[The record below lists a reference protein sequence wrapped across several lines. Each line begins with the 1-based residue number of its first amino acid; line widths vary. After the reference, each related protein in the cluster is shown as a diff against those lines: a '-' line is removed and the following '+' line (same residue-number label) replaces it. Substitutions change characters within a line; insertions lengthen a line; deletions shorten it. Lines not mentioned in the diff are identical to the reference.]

1 MITKDFILSHSD
13 FVDNDYLD
21 KYVALIN
28 NSSIVNEYKYTV
40 YKHHIIPKAYF
51 NLYKLS
57 IDNSDKNISILTYKD
72 HLYAHYYLYRC
83 TSGDLQYR
91 MLFALKCLL
100 RMNNNLNT
108 SHSDLDE
115 EAVNNIIYNLSKDN
129 FKIKFTKEHSNKI
142 SLAEKGKIVS
152 EASRDKMKKS
162 WNYDNH
168 FGNHTS
174 TRENMSIAHLGK
186 SKSDSHKNN
195 IRLALIGHNV
205 SADTRVKLSKN
216 RSCSKGLLDYYTI
229 ISDESII
236 NKLIDTYFNKGYSI
250 DYCCKLLNVGTK
262 ICRKILIE
270 LGYYEGF
277 EHKKLSKLRGVYKG
291 EVYDNITH

>member
-108 SHSDLDE
+108 SINSFNTTLKNGLNSKIGWINTHDNLTFTTTDGLHYDKKTS
-115 EAVNNIIYNLSKDN
+115 VKIYNY
-129 FKIKFTKEHSNKI
+129 IK
-142 SLAEKGKIVS
+142 
-152 EASRDKMKKS
+152 
-162 WNYDNH
+162 NH
-168 FGNHTS
+168 
-174 TRENMSIAHLGK
+174 
-186 SKSDSHKNN
+186 
-195 IRLALIGHNV
+195 V
-205 SADTRVKLSKN
+205 
-216 RSCSKGLLDYYTI
+216 
-229 ISDESII
+229 
-236 NKLIDTYFNKGYSI
+236 
-250 DYCCKLLNVGTK
+250 
-262 ICRKILIE
+262 
-270 LGYYEGF
+270 
-277 EHKKLSKLRGVYKG
+277 
-291 EVYDNITH
+291 